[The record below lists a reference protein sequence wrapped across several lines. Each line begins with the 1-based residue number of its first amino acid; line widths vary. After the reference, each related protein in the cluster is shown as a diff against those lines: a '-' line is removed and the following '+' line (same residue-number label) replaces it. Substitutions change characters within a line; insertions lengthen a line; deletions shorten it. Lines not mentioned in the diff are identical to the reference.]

1 MIKSVIT
8 LAMGLLLSTSLWGQ
22 CLLSGQVKDENDE
35 PLPGANVVI
44 LETGQGAAADAE
56 GQFRIPGV
64 APGGYT
70 LQVTFVGFE
79 TENLAFSVGKGE
91 TEKQLELLLQSRN
104 VLAGEA
110 IVRATRAGATTP
122 MTYTNIKGEALQENN
137 LGVDVP
143 FLLQWTPS
151 AVVSSDAGAG
161 IGYTGI
167 RIRGTDPTRI
177 NVTINGIPLNDAE
190 SQIVYWV
197 DLPDFG
203 SSAADVQVQRG
214 VGASTNGAGA
224 FGATINMNTA
234 RFEAEP
240 YAEINTAAG
249 SFNTLKGN
257 LRFGTGLLKDK
268 FTVEGRLSR
277 VTSDGYIDRASS
289 DLQSYYLSGAYMG
302 RNSSLRFITFSG
314 HEVTYQAWYGVP
326 ADSLNSRQSR
336 TFNPAGMEK
345 EGEPYENEEDNYRQ
359 DNYQLIYNNQLS
371 GQWNLNLALHYTRG
385 KGYYEQYKAGEAL
398 ADYGFDDVRVGEEL
412 VTTTDLIRRLWLDND
427 FYGAVYSF
435 NFLSDDKQ
443 LDFTLGG
450 GGHIYEGLHYG
461 DVIWARFAG
470 NSEMGNRF
478 YENDARKMDINIFG
492 KLNYELADGLNAYLD
507 LQYRTAG
514 YEFLGYNRQAE
525 NVDGQVNLH
534 FFNPKAGLFY
544 QLNSRSNAYA
554 SFAVAHREPNRDDYV
569 DSTSDSRPGP
579 EELYNT
585 ELCYQYNWPRAA
597 LSANLYHMYYR
608 DQLAL
613 NGEIN
618 DVGAYTRINLDKS
631 YRVGLEVV
639 GGLQLAPG
647 LRFDAN
653 ATLSRNKVAAFT
665 EYVDRYDE
673 DFNWLGQEAIEHKNT
688 DLSFSPAI
696 IAGGGLSYEAL
707 RNNPRHS
714 LDLSLMSKYIGKQ
727 YIDNTSDESNAI
739 DAYTYSDF
747 RIGYT
752 WRPAFVREV
761 GLTLLVQNAF
771 DTLYEANAWSYRYI
785 YGGSTALDQG
795 FFPQAGRNFLLG
807 LTVGL

>member
-1 MIKSVIT
+1 MLAICLLMSVP
-8 LAMGLLLSTSLWGQ
+8 LWAQ
-22 CLLSGQVKDENDE
+22 CLLSGQVTDEKGE
-35 PLPGANVVI
+35 PLAGANVVI
-44 LETGQGAAADAE
+44 LDSEKGDATDSD
-56 GQFRIPGV
+56 GVFRIPGL
-64 APGGYT
+64 APGAYA
-70 LQVTFVGFE
+70 LRVSFVGYE
-79 TENLAFSVGKGE
+79 TVVQQFVIRDNE
-91 TEKQLELLLQSRN
+91 TEKQVDVLLPSRGL
-104 VLAGEA
+104 LAGEA

-122 MTYTNIKGEALQENN
+122 MTYTNLKSEELQQNN

-161 IGYTGI
+161 VGYTGI

-197 DLPDFG
+197 NLPDFA

-224 FGATINMNTA
+224 FGATVNLNTA
-234 RFEAEP
+234 RFEAQP
-240 YAEINTAAG
+240 YAEINSSAG

-268 FTVEGRLSR
+268 FTIEGRLSR
-277 VTSDGYIDRASS
+277 ITSDGYIDRASS

-302 RNSSLRFITFSG
+302 KKSSLRFITFSG

-326 ADSLNSRQSR
+326 ADSLDDRQSR
-336 TFNPAGMEK
+336 TFNPAGTEK
-345 EGEPYENEEDNYRQ
+345 AGEPYDNEVDNYRQ
-359 DNYQLIYNNQLS
+359 THYQLLYNNQFS

-385 KGYYEQYKAGEAL
+385 KGFYEQYKADEAL
-398 ADYGFDDVRVGEEL
+398 GDYGFDDIRVGEEL
-412 VTTTDLIRRLWLDND
+412 ITTTDLIRRLWLDND
-427 FYGAVYSF
+427 FYGAVYSL
-435 NFLSDDKQ
+435 NYLSDDKR

-450 GGHIYEGLHYG
+450 SGHIYEGLHFG

-470 NSEMGNRF
+470 NSEPGNRF
-478 YENDARKMDINIFG
+478 YENDARKTDFNIFG
-492 KLNYELADGLNAYLD
+492 KLNYELLSRLNAYLD
-507 LQYRTAG
+507 LQYRTVG
-514 YEFLGYNRQAE
+514 YEFLGFNRQGE
-525 NVDGQVNLH
+525 NVDDKVALH
-534 FFNPKAGLFY
+534 FFNPKAGLFF
-544 QLNSRSNAYA
+544 QLNGRSSAYA
-554 SFAVAHREPNRDDYV
+554 SFAVANREPNRDDYV

-579 EELYNT
+579 ETLYNT
-585 ELCYQYNWPRAA
+585 ELGYQYNWPRAA
-597 LSANLYHMYYR
+597 LSVNLYHMFYR

-618 DVGAYTRINLDKS
+618 DVGAYTRINIDKS
-631 YRVGLEVV
+631 YRMGVEVV

-665 EYVDRYDE
+665 EFVDVYDE
-673 DFNWLGQEAIEHKNT
+673 NFNWLGQEAVEHENT
-688 DLSFSPAI
+688 GLSFSPAI
-696 IAGGGLSYEAL
+696 IAGGGLRYEAL
-707 RNNPRHS
+707 RNNRRHD
-714 LDLSLMSKYIGKQ
+714 LELSLLSKYIGKQ
-727 YIDNTSDESNAI
+727 YIDNTSDEDNAI

-752 WRPAFVREV
+752 WRPGFVRELR
-761 GLTLLVQNAF
+761 LTLLVQNAF
-771 DTLYEANAWSYRYI
+771 DALYEANAWSYRYI
-785 YGGSTALDQG
+785 YGGSPALDQG

-807 LTVGL
+807 VSVGL